1 MDELLVILAHEL
13 RAPLA
18 SMLGRGELLLDEVY
32 GPLDL
37 AQRSAID
44 GIVKTGHYA
53 LGLINDLFDLSRLT
67 TDAAL
72 SRSEV
77 DVAVACTHSL
87 DIVRHLAQP
96 KQLRIVHS
104 LAGNLP
110 LISADERRITQILVN
125 LLSNAVQFTPASGTV
140 GLYAGYSAAVN
151 MVRICVW
158 DTGIGIA
165 AADHQRIFQPFAQV
179 ERRAGGGVGLGL
191 TLAQRLAEL
200 HGGRIAL
207 TSRIGAGS
215 RFTVWLPVETPA
227 TAAS

>member
-18 SMLGRGELLLDEVY
+18 SMLGRGELLLDGIY

-67 TDAAL
+67 TDATL
-72 SRSEV
+72 VRSEV
-77 DVAVACTHSL
+77 DMAAVCMHSL
-87 DIVRHLAQP
+87 DIVRHLARP
-96 KQLRIVHS
+96 KDLRIMHS
-104 LAGNLP
+104 LVGDIP
-110 LISADERRITQILVN
+110 LISADERRIIQILVN
-125 LLSNAVQFTPASGTV
+125 LLSNAVHFTPAGGTV
-140 GLYAGYSAAVN
+140 GLHAGYFREAKQ
-151 MVRICVW
+151 VRICVW

-165 AADHQRIFQPFAQV
+165 AADHQRIFQPFTQV
-179 ERRAGGGVGLGL
+179 ERHAGGVGLGL

-200 HGGRIAL
+200 HGGRITL
-207 TSRIGAGS
+207 TSRVGVGS
-215 RFTVWLPVETPA
+215 RFTFWLPVETPA